1 MAESASASNDIE
13 VIVERSANFMGSYM
27 GIYEAD
33 TSDAIGLHYQYYSES
48 NLLKAMTY
56 YKWDEAYGPAYYYND
71 DSKLIHLTW
80 HDAEGELVKMIRNGI
95 NGTERKQFL

>member
-1 MAESASASNDIE
+1 MSCDKDIE
-13 VIVERSANFMGSYM
+13 VVVVSSENLLGRYM

-48 NLLKAMTY
+48 YLLKAMTY

-80 HDAEGELVKMIRNGI
+80 HDTEGELVKMITNDVNR
-95 NGTERKQFL
+95 TEWKQFL